1 MARKAKVVEAVKGE
15 AKAEK
20 PVEPQTNTVA
30 GDLDDMMAGTA
41 VKAVAARKP
50 AKKEVEDVT
59 ILDPKLKAKL
69 ALLLRYSAREKAAKA
84 RAEGLKGQL
93 RPVFEQEYFKLAHS
107 LKTFLKTVCIN
118 DACNYSAGNVGVAGA
133 MGKDDA
139 ELRANFADLKA
150 KLIELFGQ
158 EQYVKYIRSTSAL
171 RVNATPENVALLR
184 SKLTPDEFAKVI
196 TYVPGLDVVT
206 EEIGKETIVPLK
218 RDMSVDPAVE
228 AVAQGGGC
236 EPADAEPWGYDASE
250 ECAGD
255 SGGGASQG
263 GAGEGPGCGCPCG
276 WPGCWSG
283 DGGCGRSGSDGCDE
297 VGATGMGRI
306 AIRALLLEQ

>member
-228 AVAQGGGC
+228 AVVRKGVA
-236 EPADAEPWGYDASE
+236 ASLLTLSHGAMTPQKSALAIVE
-250 ECAGD
+250 EELLKEEQEKDQAAAARAAGQVA
-255 SGGGASQG
+255 GAVTG
-263 GAGEGPGCGCPCG
+263 VAVEAA
-276 WPGCWSG
+276 
-283 DGGCGRSGSDGCDE
+283 
-297 VGATGMGRI
+297 VTAATK
-306 AIRALLLEQ
+306 